1 MKYLITS
8 ALPYANGPIHFGHI
22 AGVYLPADIFTRHKK
37 LKGDKAIHICG
48 SDEHGV
54 AIMQNAQKA
63 NKSYQE
69 YVNEWHKTHKDLFEK
84 YEIKFDFFG
93 QTSAEY
99 HKKETLTW
107 FNDLL
112 SKGLIEKKAE
122 QQLQCQSC
130 KNMLP
135 DRFVEGEC
143 YVCHY
148 PEARGD
154 ECPSCGTWIDPLKLL
169 KPVCKFCGS
178 KEVKAVDSYQW
189 YLMLSK
195 VYPQWQKWFE
205 TRKPVWRKNVVPF
218 VESLTKENLVDRAI
232 TRDLDW
238 GIDVPLPEAK
248 GKKIYVWFDAPIGY
262 VSNTAEYLKQSGSNE
277 DHIKDWWGN
286 KDVTIV
292 NFIGKDN
299 IIFHSIIFPVMCLGT
314 GFVNPVSD
322 LPANQYVNLEGK
334 QFSKSKGWYVDADE
348 AVTQFGS
355 DALRFYLTSL
365 IPETSDSSF
374 TWKGLELKINS
385 ELANNIGNFI
395 NRAMKFSA
403 KNWPEG
409 MPAEKF
415 ESFFQTETEF
425 LTKEMKQYHTYLDN
439 YEIKKGQEWL
449 LSIGMRIN
457 QIITERAP
465 WTQFKTEPAKAQET
479 IAFSTAY
486 VLLLGSY
493 FSPYLPKFSNAIL
506 SYFGL
511 NSESDLVKKI
521 YAGDLKAMKDFFAAG
536 FKLKVEPEGLV
547 PKIDPKLIEELD
559 KKLKDKALEMNSPEK
574 EAIKQLTEA
583 YGKKHTGSVITADK
597 EIDLIIT
604 AHGATI
610 AVDLK
615 LMPKLK
621 DNHFEKAKAYK
632 AINPDTKVYLL
643 YSGPKKFEKDGVSVW
658 PLEDFLKELPL

>member
-37 LKGDKAIHICG
+37 LKGEKAIHISG

-63 NKSYQE
+63 KISYQE
-69 YVNEWHKTHKDLFEK
+69 YVNGWHKTHKELFDK
-84 YEIKFDFFG
+84 YDIKFDFFG
-93 QTSAEY
+93 QTSAPY
-99 HKKETLTW
+99 HKEETLTW

-112 SKGLIEKKAE
+112 GKGLIEKKAE
-122 QQLQCQSC
+122 QQLQCQDC
-130 KNMLP
+130 KNFLP

-178 KEVKAVDSYQW
+178 KNVATVDSFQW

-195 VYPQWQKWFE
+195 SYEKFQNWFE
-205 TRKPVWRKNVVPF
+205 TKKQTWRKNVVPF
-218 VESLTKENLVDRAI
+218 VESLTMDNLVDRAI

-238 GIDVPLPEAK
+238 GIDVPVADAK

-262 VSNTAEYLKQSGSNE
+262 VSNTKQFLKESGSKE
-277 DHIKDWWGN
+277 DYIKDWWGA

-299 IIFHSIIFPVMCLGT
+299 IIFHAIIFPVMSMGT
-314 GFVNPVSD
+314 GFVNPVTD

-334 QFSKSKGWYVDADE
+334 QFSKSKGWYVDAEE
-348 AVTQFGS
+348 AITQFGS

-385 ELANNIGNFI
+385 ELANNVGNFI

-403 KNWPEG
+403 SKFPEG
-409 MPAEKF
+409 MKAEKF
-415 ESFFQTETEF
+415 APFFDSHAKDVETF
-425 LTKEMKQYHTYLDN
+425 IKEYHELLDS
-439 YEIKKGQEWL
+439 YQIKKGQEHIMGL
-449 LSIGMRIN
+449 GSKVNLF
-457 QIITERAP
+457 ITERAP
-465 WTQFKTEPAKAQET
+465 WTEFKADPEKAAET
-479 IAFSTAY
+479 IAISTAY
-486 VLLLGSY
+486 VLVIGT
-493 FSPYLPKFSNAIL
+493 FFAPYLPQLSKSIL

-511 NSESDLVKKI
+511 TAESEIVKKV
-521 YAGDLKAMKDFFAAG
+521 YQGDMKALKEFFSHD
-536 FKLKVEPEGLV
+536 FKLQVDPQGLV
-547 PKIDPKLIEELD
+547 PKIDPKVIEELD
-559 KKLKDKALEMNSPEK
+559 LKLK
-574 EAIKQLTEA
+574 
-583 YGKKHTGSVITADK
+583 
-597 EIDLIIT
+597 
-604 AHGATI
+604 
-610 AVDLK
+610 
-615 LMPKLK
+615 
-621 DNHFEKAKAYK
+621 EKAA
-632 AINPDTKVYLL
+632 T
-643 YSGPKKFEKDGVSVW
+643 
-658 PLEDFLKELPL
+658 

>member
-37 LKGDKAIHICG
+37 LKGEKAIHICG

-63 NKSYQE
+63 KKSYQE

-84 YEIKFDFFG
+84 YDIKFDFFG
-93 QTSAEY
+93 QTSAPY
-99 HKKETLTW
+99 HKEETLKW
-107 FNDLL
+107 FHDLL
-112 SKGLIEKKAE
+112 GKGLIEKKAE
-122 QQLQCQSC
+122 QQLQCHSC
-130 KNMLP
+130 HNMLP

-154 ECPSCGTWIDPLKLL
+154 ECPDCGTWIDPLKLL

-178 KEVKAVDSYQW
+178 KEVKAVDSFQW

-195 VYPQWQKWFE
+195 MHEKFQTWFE
-205 TRKPVWRKNVVPF
+205 TKKSTWRKNVVPF
-218 VESLTKENLVDRAI
+218 VESLTKDNLVDRAI

-262 VSNTAEYLKQSGSNE
+262 VSNTAQFLKESGSKE
-277 DHIKDWWGN
+277 DYIKDWWGA
-286 KDVTIV
+286 KDVSII

-299 IIFHSIIFPVMCLGT
+299 IIFHSIIFPVMCMGT
-314 GFVNPVSD
+314 GFVNPVTD

-348 AVTQFGS
+348 AIAQFGS

-374 TWKGLELKINS
+374 TWKGMELKINS

-403 KNWPEG
+403 S
-409 MPAEKF
+409 KF
-415 ESFFQTETEF
+415 PRE
-425 LTKEMKQYHTYLDN
+425 
-439 YEIKKGQEWL
+439 
-449 LSIGMRIN
+449 
-457 QIITERAP
+457 
-465 WTQFKTEPAKAQET
+465 
-479 IAFSTAY
+479 
-486 VLLLGSY
+486 
-493 FSPYLPKFSNAIL
+493 
-506 SYFGL
+506 
-511 NSESDLVKKI
+511 
-521 YAGDLKAMKDFFAAG
+521 
-536 FKLKVEPEGLV
+536 
-547 PKIDPKLIEELD
+547 
-559 KKLKDKALEMNSPEK
+559 
-574 EAIKQLTEA
+574 
-583 YGKKHTGSVITADK
+583 
-597 EIDLIIT
+597 
-604 AHGATI
+604 
-610 AVDLK
+610 
-615 LMPKLK
+615 
-621 DNHFEKAKAYK
+621 
-632 AINPDTKVYLL
+632 
-643 YSGPKKFEKDGVSVW
+643 
-658 PLEDFLKELPL
+658 

>member
-37 LKGDKAIHICG
+37 LKGDKAIHISG

-63 NKSYQE
+63 KISYQE
-69 YVNEWHKTHKDLFEK
+69 YVNDWHKTHKELFEK
-84 YEIKFDFFG
+84 YDIKFDFFG
-93 QTSAEY
+93 QTSASY
-99 HKKETLTW
+99 HKEETLKW

-112 SKGLIEKKAE
+112 GKGLIEKKAE
-122 QQLQCQSC
+122 QQLQCQDC
-130 KNMLP
+130 KNFLP

-178 KEVKAVDSYQW
+178 KNVATVDSFQW

-195 VYPQWQKWFE
+195 SFEKFQAWFE
-205 TRKPVWRKNVVPF
+205 TKKTTWRKNVVPF
-218 VESLTKENLVDRAI
+218 VESLTKDNLVDRAI

-238 GIDVPLPEAK
+238 GIDVPLAEAK

-262 VSNTAEYLKQSGSNE
+262 VSNTKQFLKESGSKE
-277 DHIKDWWGN
+277 DYIKDWWGA

-299 IIFHSIIFPVMCLGT
+299 IIFHAIIFPVMSMGT
-314 GFVNPVSD
+314 GFVNPVTD

-348 AVTQFGS
+348 AITQFGS

-365 IPETSDSSF
+365 IPETADSSF
-374 TWKGLELKINS
+374 TWKAMELKINS
-385 ELANNIGNFI
+385 ELANNIGNFV

-409 MPAEKF
+409 MKANKF
-415 ESFFQTETEF
+415 DPFFSSHTTDVEVFIKEF
-425 LTKEMKQYHTYLDN
+425 HELLDS
-439 YEIKKGQEWL
+439 YQIKKGQEHIMGL
-449 LSIGMRIN
+449 GSKVNLF
-457 QIITERAP
+457 ITERAP
-465 WTQFKTEPAKAQET
+465 WTEFKADPEKAAET
-479 IAFSTAY
+479 IAISTVY
-486 VLLLGSY
+486 VLVIGT
-493 FSPYLPKFSNAIL
+493 FFAPYLPQLSKSIL

-511 NSESDLVKKI
+511 TSESEVVKQI
-521 YAGDLKAMKDFFAAG
+521 YQGDMKALKSFFAHD
-536 FKLKVEPEGLV
+536 FKLHVDPQGLV
-547 PKIDPKLIEELD
+547 PKIDPKVIEELD
-559 KKLKDKALEMNSPEK
+559 LKLK
-574 EAIKQLTEA
+574 
-583 YGKKHTGSVITADK
+583 
-597 EIDLIIT
+597 
-604 AHGATI
+604 
-610 AVDLK
+610 
-615 LMPKLK
+615 
-621 DNHFEKAKAYK
+621 EKANA
-632 AINPDTKVYLL
+632 
-643 YSGPKKFEKDGVSVW
+643 
-658 PLEDFLKELPL
+658 

>member
-37 LKGDKAIHICG
+37 LQGVKAIHICG

-63 NKSYQE
+63 KKSYQE
-69 YVNEWHKTHKDLFEK
+69 YVNEWHKTHKELFEK
-84 YEIKFDFFG
+84 YDIKFDFFG
-93 QTSAEY
+93 QTSASY
-99 HKKETLTW
+99 HKEETLKW

-112 SKGLIEKKAE
+112 GKGLIEKKAE

-130 KNMLP
+130 NNMLP

-154 ECPSCGTWIDPLKLL
+154 ECPECGTWIDPLKLL

-178 KEVKAVDSYQW
+178 KDVKAVESFQW

-195 VYPQWQKWFE
+195 VYPEWQKWFE
-205 TRKPVWRKNVVPF
+205 SRKPLWRKNVVPF

-238 GIDVPLPEAK
+238 GIDVPLEEAK

-262 VSNTAEYLKQSGSNE
+262 VSNTAQYLKESGSKE
-277 DHIKDWWGN
+277 DHIKDWWGT
-286 KDVTIV
+286 KDVNIV

-314 GFVNPVSD
+314 GFVNPVTD

-348 AVTQFGS
+348 AITQFGS

-374 TWKGLELKINS
+374 TWKGMELKINS

-403 KNWPEG
+403 SKFPEG
-409 MPAEKF
+409 IAVDKF
-415 ESFFQTETEF
+415 EPFFKDHVKEVETF
-425 LTKEMKQYHTYLDN
+425 IKEYHELLDS
-439 YEIKKGQEWL
+439 YQIKRGQEHL
-449 LSIGMRIN
+449 MSLGSKVN
-457 QIITERAP
+457 QFITERAP
-465 WTQFKTEPAKAQET
+465 WTEFKTDPEKAKET
-479 IAFSTAY
+479 IAISTAY
-486 VLLLGSY
+486 VLVIGT
-493 FSPYLPKFSNAIL
+493 FFAPYLPQLSKAIL

-511 NSESDLVKKI
+511 TSESDVVKKI
-521 YAGDLKAMKDFFAAG
+521 YQGDLKALKDFFSTD
-536 FKLKVEPEGLV
+536 FKLQVDPQGLV
-547 PKIDPKLIEELD
+547 PKLDTKVIEELD
-559 KKLKDKALEMNSPEK
+559 KKLK
-574 EAIKQLTEA
+574 
-583 YGKKHTGSVITADK
+583 
-597 EIDLIIT
+597 
-604 AHGATI
+604 
-610 AVDLK
+610 
-615 LMPKLK
+615 
-621 DNHFEKAKAYK
+621 EKADA
-632 AINPDTKVYLL
+632 
-643 YSGPKKFEKDGVSVW
+643 
-658 PLEDFLKELPL
+658 

>member
-1 MKYLITS
+1 MTKKFLVTS
-8 ALPYANGPIHFGHI
+8 ALPYANGPLHFGHI
-22 AGVYLPADIFTRHKK
+22 AGVYLPSDIFTRHKK
-37 LKGDKAIHICG
+37 LKGEKVMHICG

-63 NKSYQE
+63 GKSYQE

-84 YEIKFDFFG
+84 YDIKFDFFG
-93 QTSAEY
+93 QTSAPY
-99 HKKETLTW
+99 HKEETLKW

-112 SKGLIEKKAE
+112 AKGLIEKRAE

-154 ECPSCGTWIDPLKLL
+154 ECPNCGTWIDPLKLL

-178 KEVKAVDSYQW
+178 NDVKAIDSYQW

-195 VYPQWQKWFE
+195 MHGEWQKWFE
-205 TRKPVWRKNVVPF
+205 TKKPHWRKNVVPF

-262 VSNTAEYLKQSGSNE
+262 VSNTKEFLKDKGE
-277 DHIKDWWGN
+277 DYIKDWWGN

-348 AVTQFGS
+348 AITQFGS

-365 IPETSDSSF
+365 IPETNDSSF
-374 TWKGLELKINS
+374 TWKGMELKINS

-403 KNWPEG
+403 KNWPDG
-409 MPAEKF
+409 MKGEKF
-415 ESFFQTETEF
+415 EAFFQEHEASVREF
-425 LTKEMKQYHTYLDN
+425 IQEYHSLLDS
-439 YEIKKGQEWL
+439 YQIKRGQEHL
-449 LSIGMRIN
+449 MGLGSKVN
-457 QIITERAP
+457 LFITERAP
-465 WTQFKTEPAKAQET
+465 WSEFKTDPEKAAET
-479 IAFSTAY
+479 IAISTVY
-486 VLLLGSY
+486 VLILGA
-493 FSPYLPKFSNAIL
+493 FFAPYLPRLSGSIL
-506 SYFGL
+506 AYFGL
-511 NSESDLVKKI
+511 THESELTQKV
-521 YAGDLKAMKDFFAAG
+521 YQGDMRALKDFFTQG
-536 FKLKVEPEGLV
+536 FKLHVEPQGLV
-547 PKIDPKLIEELD
+547 PKLDPKVIEELD
-559 KKLKDKALEMNSPEK
+559 QKLK
-574 EAIKQLTEA
+574 
-583 YGKKHTGSVITADK
+583 
-597 EIDLIIT
+597 
-604 AHGATI
+604 
-610 AVDLK
+610 
-615 LMPKLK
+615 
-621 DNHFEKAKAYK
+621 EKAQA
-632 AINPDTKVYLL
+632 
-643 YSGPKKFEKDGVSVW
+643 
-658 PLEDFLKELPL
+658 

>member
-37 LKGDKAIHICG
+37 LKGDKAIHISG

-63 NKSYQE
+63 KISYQE
-69 YVNEWHKTHKDLFEK
+69 YVNDWHKTHKELFEK
-84 YEIKFDFFG
+84 YDIKFDFFG
-93 QTSAEY
+93 QTSASY
-99 HKKETLTW
+99 HKEETLKW

-112 SKGLIEKKAE
+112 GKGLIEKKAE
-122 QQLQCQSC
+122 QQLQCQDC
-130 KNMLP
+130 KNFLP

-178 KEVKAVDSYQW
+178 KNVATVDSFQW

-195 VYPQWQKWFE
+195 SFEKFQAWFE
-205 TRKPVWRKNVVPF
+205 TKKTTWRKNVVPF
-218 VESLTKENLVDRAI
+218 VESLTKDNLVDRAI

-238 GIDVPLPEAK
+238 GIDVPLAEAK

-262 VSNTAEYLKQSGSNE
+262 VSNTKQFLKESGSKE
-277 DHIKDWWGN
+277 DYIKDWWGA

-299 IIFHSIIFPVMCLGT
+299 IIFHAIIFPVMSMGT
-314 GFVNPVSD
+314 GFVNPVTD

-348 AVTQFGS
+348 AITQFGS

-365 IPETSDSSF
+365 IPETADSSF
-374 TWKGLELKINS
+374 TWKAMELKINS
-385 ELANNIGNFI
+385 ELANNIGNFV

-409 MPAEKF
+409 MKANKF
-415 ESFFQTETEF
+415 DPFFVSHATDVEVFIKEF
-425 LTKEMKQYHTYLDN
+425 HELLDS
-439 YEIKKGQEWL
+439 YQIKKGQEHIMGL
-449 LSIGMRIN
+449 GSKVNLF
-457 QIITERAP
+457 ITERAP
-465 WTQFKTEPAKAQET
+465 WTEFKADPEKAAET
-479 IAFSTAY
+479 IAISTVY
-486 VLLLGSY
+486 VLVIGT
-493 FSPYLPKFSNAIL
+493 FFAPYLPQLSKSIL

-511 NSESDLVKKI
+511 TSESEVVKQI
-521 YAGDLKAMKDFFAAG
+521 YQGDMKALKGFFAHD
-536 FKLKVEPEGLV
+536 FKLHVDPQGLV
-547 PKIDPKLIEELD
+547 PKIDPKVIEELD
-559 KKLKDKALEMNSPEK
+559 LKLK
-574 EAIKQLTEA
+574 
-583 YGKKHTGSVITADK
+583 
-597 EIDLIIT
+597 
-604 AHGATI
+604 
-610 AVDLK
+610 
-615 LMPKLK
+615 
-621 DNHFEKAKAYK
+621 EKANA
-632 AINPDTKVYLL
+632 
-643 YSGPKKFEKDGVSVW
+643 
-658 PLEDFLKELPL
+658 

>member
-37 LKGDKAIHICG
+37 LKGDEAIHISG

-63 NKSYQE
+63 KKSYQE
-69 YVNEWHKTHKDLFEK
+69 YVNEWHKTHKELFEK
-84 YEIKFDFFG
+84 YDIKFDFFG
-93 QTSAEY
+93 QTSAPY
-99 HKKETLTW
+99 HKEETLTW

-112 SKGLIEKKAE
+112 GKGLIEKKAE
-122 QQLQCQSC
+122 EQLQCQTC
-130 KNMLP
+130 HNMLP

-154 ECPSCGTWIDPLKLL
+154 ECPNCGTWIDPLKLL

-178 KEVKAVDSYQW
+178 HEVKAVDSYQW

-195 VYPQWQKWFE
+195 VYPEWQKWFE
-205 TRKPVWRKNVVPF
+205 GRKPHWRKNVVPF

-262 VSNTAEYLKQSGSNE
+262 VSNTKQYLKESGSKD
-277 DHIKDWWGN
+277 DHIKDWWGS

-314 GFVNPVSD
+314 GFVNPVTD

-348 AVTQFGS
+348 AITQFGS

-365 IPETSDSSF
+365 IPETADSSF
-374 TWKGLELKINS
+374 TWKNLELKINS

-403 KNWPEG
+403 SKFPEG
-409 MPAEKF
+409 VPAGKF
-415 ESFFQTETEF
+415 DAFFNDHAKGVEEF
-425 LTKEMKQYHTYLDN
+425 IKEYHELLDS
-439 YEIKKGQEWL
+439 YQIKRGQEHL
-449 LSIGMRIN
+449 MGLGSKVN
-457 QIITERAP
+457 QFITERAP
-465 WTQFKTEPAKAQET
+465 WTEFKTDPDKALET
-479 IAFSTAY
+479 IAISTAY
-486 VLLLGSY
+486 VLVIGTF
-493 FSPYLPKFSNAIL
+493 FSPYLPQLSKSIL

-511 NSESDLVKKI
+511 NSESDLVKKV
-521 YAGDLKAMKDFFAAG
+521 YQGDLKAMKDFFAKD
-536 FKLKVEPEGLV
+536 FKLQVDPQGLV

-559 KKLKDKALEMNSPEK
+559 LKLKEK
-574 EAIKQLTEA
+574 
-583 YGKKHTGSVITADK
+583 
-597 EIDLIIT
+597 
-604 AHGATI
+604 GAS
-610 AVDLK
+610 L
-615 LMPKLK
+615 
-621 DNHFEKAKAYK
+621 
-632 AINPDTKVYLL
+632 
-643 YSGPKKFEKDGVSVW
+643 
-658 PLEDFLKELPL
+658 

>member
-37 LKGDKAIHICG
+37 LKGIEAIHISG

-63 NKSYQE
+63 GKSYQE
-69 YVNEWHKTHKDLFEK
+69 YVNEWHRTHKELFEK
-84 YEIKFDFFG
+84 YDIKFDFFG
-93 QTSAEY
+93 QTSAPY
-99 HKKETLTW
+99 HKEETLKW

-130 KNMLP
+130 QNMLP

-143 YVCHY
+143 YSCHY

-154 ECPSCGTWIDPLKLL
+154 ECPSCGTWIDPLKLIN
-169 KPVCKFCGS
+169 PVCKFCGS
-178 KEVKAVDSYQW
+178 KDVKAVDSFQW

-195 VYPQWQKWFE
+195 MHRQFQDWFE
-205 TRKPVWRKNVVPF
+205 TRKSVWRKNVTPF
-218 VESLTKENLVDRAI
+218 VESLTKDNLVDRAI

-238 GIDVPLPEAK
+238 GIPVPLPEAK

-262 VSNTAEYLKQSGSNE
+262 VSNTKEYLKNSQSQ
-277 DHIKDWWGN
+277 DDYLKDWWHS

-314 GFVNPVSD
+314 GFVNPVTD

-348 AVTQFGS
+348 AINQFGS

-395 NRAMKFSA
+395 NRAMKFLA

-409 MPAEKF
+409 MKSQKF
-415 ESFFQTETEF
+415 DPFFMDHSKGVEEF
-425 LTKEMKQYHTYLDN
+425 IKEFHELLDS
-439 YEIKKGQEWL
+439 YQIKRGQEHL
-449 LSIGMRIN
+449 MALGSKVN
-457 QIITERAP
+457 QFITERAP
-465 WTQFKTEPAKAQET
+465 WSEFKTDQEKAAET
-479 IAFSTAY
+479 IAISTAY
-486 VLLLGSY
+486 VLVLGT
-493 FSPYLPKFSNAIL
+493 FFAPYLPQLSNSIL

-511 NSESDLVKKI
+511 NSNSELVKRI
-521 YAGDLKAMKDFFAAG
+521 YQGDLGAMKNFFSND
-536 FKLKVEPEGLV
+536 FKLQVDPQGLV
-547 PKIDPKLIEELD
+547 PKIDPKIIEELD
-559 KKLKDKALEMNSPEK
+559 QKLKEK
-574 EAIKQLTEA
+574 SENL
-583 YGKKHTGSVITADK
+583 
-597 EIDLIIT
+597 
-604 AHGATI
+604 
-610 AVDLK
+610 
-615 LMPKLK
+615 
-621 DNHFEKAKAYK
+621 
-632 AINPDTKVYLL
+632 
-643 YSGPKKFEKDGVSVW
+643 
-658 PLEDFLKELPL
+658 

>member
-37 LKGDKAIHICG
+37 LKGEKAIHISG

-63 NKSYQE
+63 KKSYQE
-69 YVNEWHKTHKDLFEK
+69 YVNEWHKTHRDLFEK
-84 YEIKFDFFG
+84 YDIKFDFFG
-93 QTSAEY
+93 QTSAPY
-99 HKKETLTW
+99 HKEETLSW

-112 SKGLIEKKAE
+112 GKGLIEKKAE
-122 QQLQCQSC
+122 QQLQCQDC

-178 KEVKAVDSYQW
+178 THVKAIDSYQW

-195 VYPQWQKWFE
+195 MHEKFQKWFE
-205 TRKPVWRKNVVPF
+205 TRKPLWRKNVVPF
-218 VESLTKENLVDRAI
+218 VESLTKDNLVDRAI

-238 GIDVPLPEAK
+238 GIDVPLSEAK

-262 VSNTAEYLKQSGSNE
+262 VSNTKEFLKQSGSKE
-277 DHIKDWWGN
+277 DHIKDWWGAN
-286 KDVTIV
+286 DVKIV

-348 AVTQFGS
+348 AITQFGS

-403 KNWPEG
+403 SKFPEG
-409 MPAEKF
+409 IKADKF
-415 ESFFQTETEF
+415 NAFFDDHTQGVETF
-425 LTKEMKQYHTYLDN
+425 IKEYHELLDS
-439 YEIKKGQEWL
+439 YQIKRGQEHIMGL
-449 LSIGMRIN
+449 GAKVN
-457 QIITERAP
+457 QFITERAP
-465 WTQFKTEPAKAQET
+465 WTEFKTDPEKASET
-479 IAFSTAY
+479 IAISAAY
-486 VLLLGSY
+486 VLVIGT
-493 FSPYLPKFSNAIL
+493 FFAPYLPQLSKSIL

-511 NSESDLVKKI
+511 TAESELVKKI
-521 YAGDLKAMKDFFAAG
+521 YQGDLKAMKDFFAND
-536 FKLKVEPEGLV
+536 FKLQVDPQGLV
-547 PKIDPKLIEELD
+547 PKIDSKVIEELD
-559 KKLKDKALEMNSPEK
+559 QKLK
-574 EAIKQLTEA
+574 
-583 YGKKHTGSVITADK
+583 
-597 EIDLIIT
+597 
-604 AHGATI
+604 
-610 AVDLK
+610 
-615 LMPKLK
+615 
-621 DNHFEKAKAYK
+621 EKASL
-632 AINPDTKVYLL
+632 I
-643 YSGPKKFEKDGVSVW
+643 
-658 PLEDFLKELPL
+658 

>member
-37 LKGDKAIHICG
+37 LKGVKAIHICG

-63 NKSYQE
+63 GKSYQE
-69 YVNEWHKTHKDLFEK
+69 YVNEWNNTHKNLFEK
-84 YEIKFDFFG
+84 YDIKFDFFG
-93 QTSAEY
+93 QTSAPY
-99 HKKETLTW
+99 HKEETLKW

-112 SKGLIEKKAE
+112 GKGLIEKKAE
-122 QQLQCQSC
+122 EQLQCQSC

-178 KEVKAVDSYQW
+178 NDVKAVDSFQW

-195 VYPQWQKWFE
+195 VYPEWQKWFE
-205 TRKPVWRKNVVPF
+205 SRKPVWRKNVVPF

-262 VSNTAEYLKQSGSNE
+262 VSNTKEYLKGTGE
-277 DHIKDWWGN
+277 DYVKDWWGS

-314 GFVNPVSD
+314 GFVNPVTD

-348 AVTQFGS
+348 AITQFGS

-403 KNWPEG
+403 SKFPEG
-409 MPAEKF
+409 VPAQKF
-415 ESFFQTETEF
+415 NAFFNDHQKGVEEF
-425 LTKEMKQYHTYLDN
+425 MKEYHDLLDS
-439 YEIKKGQEWL
+439 YQIKRGQEHL
-449 LSIGMRIN
+449 MGLGSKVN
-457 QIITERAP
+457 QFITERAP
-465 WTQFKTEPAKAQET
+465 WTEFKTDPEKALET
-479 IAFSTAY
+479 IAISTAY
-486 VLLLGSY
+486 VLVIGTF
-493 FSPYLPKFSNAIL
+493 FSPYLPQLSKSIL

-511 NSESDLVKKI
+511 NAESDVVKKI
-521 YAGDLKAMKDFFAAG
+521 YQGDMDSLKEFFAKDF
-536 FKLKVEPEGLV
+536 KLQVDPQGLV
-547 PKIDPKLIEELD
+547 PKIDTKIIEELD
-559 KKLKDKALEMNSPEK
+559 QKLKEKGAAL
-574 EAIKQLTEA
+574 
-583 YGKKHTGSVITADK
+583 
-597 EIDLIIT
+597 
-604 AHGATI
+604 
-610 AVDLK
+610 
-615 LMPKLK
+615 
-621 DNHFEKAKAYK
+621 
-632 AINPDTKVYLL
+632 
-643 YSGPKKFEKDGVSVW
+643 
-658 PLEDFLKELPL
+658 

>member
-37 LKGDKAIHICG
+37 LKGIRAIHISG

-63 NKSYQE
+63 KKSYQE
-69 YVNEWHKTHKDLFEK
+69 YVNEWSKTHRELFEK
-84 YEIKFDFFG
+84 YDIKFDYFG
-93 QTSAEY
+93 QTSKEY
-99 HKKETLTW
+99 HKEETLSW
-107 FNDLL
+107 FKDLL
-112 SKGLIEKKAE
+112 GKGLIEKKAE
-122 QQLQCQSC
+122 QQLQCQDC
-130 KNMLP
+130 HNYLP

-143 YVCHY
+143 YVCKY

-154 ECPSCGTWIDPLKLL
+154 ECPNCGTWIDPLKLRR
-169 KPVCKFCGS
+169 PVCKFCGS
-178 KEVKAVDSYQW
+178 RNVKAVDSFQW

-195 VYPQWQKWFE
+195 FHEKFQAWFE
-205 TRKPVWRKNVVPF
+205 TRKPLWRKNVVPF
-218 VESLTKENLVDRAI
+218 VESLTKDNLVDRAI

-262 VSNTAEYLKQSGSNE
+262 VSNTKQFLKETGSAEDYV
-277 DHIKDWWGN
+277 KDWWGA

-334 QFSKSKGWYVDADE
+334 QFSKSKGWYVDAEE
-348 AVTQFGS
+348 AIAQFGS

-365 IPETSDSSF
+365 IPETADSSF
-374 TWKGLELKINS
+374 TWKSFELKINS

-409 MPAEKF
+409 MAAEKF
-415 ESFFQTETEF
+415 DKFFAGHEAGIRGFIRE
-425 LTKEMKQYHTYLDN
+425 YHELLDS
-439 YEIKKGQEWL
+439 YQIKKGQEHL
-449 LSIGMRIN
+449 MALGSKVN
-457 QIITERAP
+457 LFITERAP
-465 WTQFKTEPAKAQET
+465 WTEFKTDPEKAAET
-479 IAFSTAY
+479 IAVSTVY
-486 VLLLGSY
+486 VLVLGT
-493 FSPYLPKFSNAIL
+493 FFAPYLPQLSKSIL

-511 NSESDLVKKI
+511 SAESEVVKKI
-521 YAGDLKAMKDFFAAG
+521 YQGDLEALQEFFKPS
-536 FKLKVEPEGLV
+536 FKLQVDPQGLV
-547 PKIDPKLIEELD
+547 PKIDPKVIEELD
-559 KKLKDKALEMNSPEK
+559 AKLK
-574 EAIKQLTEA
+574 
-583 YGKKHTGSVITADK
+583 
-597 EIDLIIT
+597 
-604 AHGATI
+604 
-610 AVDLK
+610 
-615 LMPKLK
+615 
-621 DNHFEKAKAYK
+621 EKAAR
-632 AINPDTKVYLL
+632 
-643 YSGPKKFEKDGVSVW
+643 
-658 PLEDFLKELPL
+658 

>member
-37 LKGDKAIHICG
+37 LKGDKAIHISG

-63 NKSYQE
+63 KISYQE
-69 YVNEWHKTHKDLFEK
+69 YVNEWHKTHKELFEK
-84 YEIKFDFFG
+84 YDIKFDFFG
-93 QTSAEY
+93 QTSAPY
-99 HKKETLTW
+99 HKEETLKW

-112 SKGLIEKKAE
+112 GKGLIEKKAE
-122 QQLQCQSC
+122 QQLQCQDC
-130 KNMLP
+130 KNFLP

-178 KEVKAVDSYQW
+178 KNVATVDSFQW

-195 VYPQWQKWFE
+195 SFEKFQTWFE
-205 TRKPVWRKNVVPF
+205 TKKTTWRKNVVPF
-218 VESLTKENLVDRAI
+218 VESLTKDNLVDRAI

-238 GIDVPLPEAK
+238 GIDVPLAEAK

-262 VSNTAEYLKQSGSNE
+262 VSNTKQFLKESGSKE
-277 DHIKDWWGN
+277 DYIKDWWGA

-299 IIFHSIIFPVMCLGT
+299 IIFHAIIFPVMSMGT
-314 GFVNPVSD
+314 GFVNPVTD

-348 AVTQFGS
+348 AITQFGS

-365 IPETSDSSF
+365 IPETADSSF
-374 TWKGLELKINS
+374 TWKAMELKINS
-385 ELANNIGNFI
+385 ELANNIGNFV

-409 MPAEKF
+409 MKTNKF
-415 ESFFQTETEF
+415 DPFFSSHTTDVEVFIKEF
-425 LTKEMKQYHTYLDN
+425 HELLDS
-439 YEIKKGQEWL
+439 YQIKKGQDHIMGL
-449 LSIGMRIN
+449 GSKVNLF
-457 QIITERAP
+457 ITERAP
-465 WTQFKTEPAKAQET
+465 WTEFKADPEKAAET
-479 IAFSTAY
+479 IAISTVY
-486 VLLLGSY
+486 VLVIGT
-493 FSPYLPKFSNAIL
+493 FFAPYLPQLSKSIL

-511 NSESDLVKKI
+511 TSESEVVKKI
-521 YAGDLKAMKDFFAAG
+521 YQGDMKALKDFFAHD
-536 FKLKVEPEGLV
+536 FKLHVDPQGLV
-547 PKIDPKLIEELD
+547 PKIDPKVIEELD
-559 KKLKDKALEMNSPEK
+559 LKLK
-574 EAIKQLTEA
+574 
-583 YGKKHTGSVITADK
+583 
-597 EIDLIIT
+597 
-604 AHGATI
+604 
-610 AVDLK
+610 
-615 LMPKLK
+615 
-621 DNHFEKAKAYK
+621 EKANA
-632 AINPDTKVYLL
+632 
-643 YSGPKKFEKDGVSVW
+643 
-658 PLEDFLKELPL
+658 

>member
-37 LKGDKAIHICG
+37 LKGEKAIHISG

-63 NKSYQE
+63 KISYQE
-69 YVNEWHKTHKDLFEK
+69 YVNGWHKTHKELFDK
-84 YEIKFDFFG
+84 YDIKFDFFG
-93 QTSAEY
+93 QTSAPY
-99 HKKETLTW
+99 HKEETLTW

-112 SKGLIEKKAE
+112 GKGLIEKKAE
-122 QQLQCQSC
+122 QQLQCQDC
-130 KNMLP
+130 KNFLP

-148 PEARGD
+148 PDARGD

-178 KEVKAVDSYQW
+178 KNVATVDSFQW

-195 VYPQWQKWFE
+195 SYEKFQAWFE
-205 TRKPVWRKNVVPF
+205 TKKQTWRKNVVPF
-218 VESLTKENLVDRAI
+218 VESLTKDNLVDRAI

-238 GIDVPLPEAK
+238 GIDVPVADAK

-262 VSNTAEYLKQSGSNE
+262 VSNTKQFLKESGSKE
-277 DHIKDWWGN
+277 DYIKDWWGA

-299 IIFHSIIFPVMCLGT
+299 IIFHAIIFPVMSMGT
-314 GFVNPVSD
+314 GFVNPVTD

-334 QFSKSKGWYVDADE
+334 QFSKSKGWYVDAEE
-348 AVTQFGS
+348 AITQFGS

-385 ELANNIGNFI
+385 ELANNVGNFI

-403 KNWPEG
+403 SKFPEG
-409 MPAEKF
+409 MKADKF
-415 ESFFQTETEF
+415 APFFDSHAKDVETF
-425 LTKEMKQYHTYLDN
+425 IKEYHELLDS
-439 YEIKKGQEWL
+439 YQIKKGQEHIMGL
-449 LSIGMRIN
+449 GSKVNLF
-457 QIITERAP
+457 ITERAP
-465 WTQFKTEPAKAQET
+465 WTEFKTDTEKAAET
-479 IAFSTAY
+479 IAISTAY
-486 VLLLGSY
+486 VLVIGT
-493 FSPYLPKFSNAIL
+493 FFAPYLPQLSKSIL

-511 NSESDLVKKI
+511 TAESEIVKKI
-521 YAGDLKAMKDFFAAG
+521 YQGDMKALKEYFSHD
-536 FKLKVEPEGLV
+536 FKLQVDPQGLV
-547 PKIDPKLIEELD
+547 PKIDPKVIEELD
-559 KKLKDKALEMNSPEK
+559 LKLK
-574 EAIKQLTEA
+574 
-583 YGKKHTGSVITADK
+583 
-597 EIDLIIT
+597 
-604 AHGATI
+604 
-610 AVDLK
+610 
-615 LMPKLK
+615 
-621 DNHFEKAKAYK
+621 EKAA
-632 AINPDTKVYLL
+632 T
-643 YSGPKKFEKDGVSVW
+643 
-658 PLEDFLKELPL
+658 

>member
-37 LKGDKAIHICG
+37 LKGDKAIHISG

-63 NKSYQE
+63 KISYQE
-69 YVNEWHKTHKDLFEK
+69 YVNEWHKTHKELFEK
-84 YEIKFDFFG
+84 YDIKFDFFG
-93 QTSAEY
+93 QTSAPY
-99 HKKETLTW
+99 HKEETLKW

-112 SKGLIEKKAE
+112 GKGLIEKKAE
-122 QQLQCQSC
+122 QQLQCQDC
-130 KNMLP
+130 KNFLP

-178 KEVKAVDSYQW
+178 KNVATVDSFQW

-195 VYPQWQKWFE
+195 SFEKFQTWFE
-205 TRKPVWRKNVVPF
+205 TKKTTWRKNVVPF
-218 VESLTKENLVDRAI
+218 VESLTKDNLVDRAI

-238 GIDVPLPEAK
+238 GIDVPLAEAK

-262 VSNTAEYLKQSGSNE
+262 VSNTKQFLKESGSKE
-277 DHIKDWWGN
+277 DYIKDWWGA

-299 IIFHSIIFPVMCLGT
+299 IIFHAIIFPVMSMGT
-314 GFVNPVSD
+314 GFVNPVTD

-348 AVTQFGS
+348 AITQFGS

-365 IPETSDSSF
+365 IPETADSSF
-374 TWKGLELKINS
+374 TWKAMELKINS
-385 ELANNIGNFI
+385 ELANNIGNFV

-409 MPAEKF
+409 MKTNKF
-415 ESFFQTETEF
+415 DPFFSSHTTDVEVFIKEF
-425 LTKEMKQYHTYLDN
+425 HELLDS
-439 YEIKKGQEWL
+439 YQIKKGQEHIMGL
-449 LSIGMRIN
+449 GSKVNLF
-457 QIITERAP
+457 ITERAP
-465 WTQFKTEPAKAQET
+465 WTEFKADPEKAAET
-479 IAFSTAY
+479 IAISTVY
-486 VLLLGSY
+486 VLVIGT
-493 FSPYLPKFSNAIL
+493 FFAPYLPQLSKSIL

-511 NSESDLVKKI
+511 TSESEVVKKI
-521 YAGDLKAMKDFFAAG
+521 YQGDMKALKDFFAHD
-536 FKLKVEPEGLV
+536 FKLHVDPQGLV
-547 PKIDPKLIEELD
+547 PKIDPKVIEELD
-559 KKLKDKALEMNSPEK
+559 LKLK
-574 EAIKQLTEA
+574 
-583 YGKKHTGSVITADK
+583 
-597 EIDLIIT
+597 
-604 AHGATI
+604 
-610 AVDLK
+610 
-615 LMPKLK
+615 
-621 DNHFEKAKAYK
+621 EKANA
-632 AINPDTKVYLL
+632 
-643 YSGPKKFEKDGVSVW
+643 
-658 PLEDFLKELPL
+658 

>member
-37 LKGDKAIHICG
+37 LKGDKAIHISG

-63 NKSYQE
+63 QISYQE
-69 YVNEWHKTHKDLFEK
+69 YVNEWHKTHKELFEK
-84 YEIKFDFFG
+84 YDIKFDFFG
-93 QTSAEY
+93 QTSAPY
-99 HKKETLTW
+99 HKEETLKW

-112 SKGLIEKKAE
+112 GKGLIEKKAE
-122 QQLQCQSC
+122 QQLQCQDC
-130 KNMLP
+130 KNFLP

-178 KEVKAVDSYQW
+178 KNVATVDSFQW

-195 VYPQWQKWFE
+195 SFEKFQAWFE
-205 TRKPVWRKNVVPF
+205 TKKTTWRKNVVPF
-218 VESLTKENLVDRAI
+218 VESLTKDNLVDRAI

-238 GIDVPLPEAK
+238 GIDVPLAEAK

-262 VSNTAEYLKQSGSNE
+262 VSNTKQFLKESGSKE
-277 DHIKDWWGN
+277 DYIKDWWGA

-299 IIFHSIIFPVMCLGT
+299 IIFHAIIFPVMSMGT
-314 GFVNPVSD
+314 GFVNPVTD

-348 AVTQFGS
+348 AITQFGS

-365 IPETSDSSF
+365 IPETADSSF
-374 TWKGLELKINS
+374 TWKAMELKINS
-385 ELANNIGNFI
+385 ELANNIGNFV

-409 MPAEKF
+409 MKANKF
-415 ESFFQTETEF
+415 DPFFSSHAADVETFIKDFHE
-425 LTKEMKQYHTYLDN
+425 LLDS
-439 YEIKKGQEWL
+439 YQIKKGQDHIMGL
-449 LSIGMRIN
+449 GSKVNLF
-457 QIITERAP
+457 ITERAP
-465 WTQFKTEPAKAQET
+465 WTEFKADPEKAAET
-479 IAFSTAY
+479 IAISTVY
-486 VLLLGSY
+486 VLVIGT
-493 FSPYLPKFSNAIL
+493 FFAPYLPQLSKSIL

-511 NSESDLVKKI
+511 TSESEVVKQI
-521 YAGDLKAMKDFFAAG
+521 YQGDMKALKVFFAHD
-536 FKLKVEPEGLV
+536 FKLHVDPQGLV
-547 PKIDPKLIEELD
+547 PKIDPKVIEELD
-559 KKLKDKALEMNSPEK
+559 LKLK
-574 EAIKQLTEA
+574 
-583 YGKKHTGSVITADK
+583 
-597 EIDLIIT
+597 
-604 AHGATI
+604 
-610 AVDLK
+610 
-615 LMPKLK
+615 
-621 DNHFEKAKAYK
+621 EKANA
-632 AINPDTKVYLL
+632 
-643 YSGPKKFEKDGVSVW
+643 
-658 PLEDFLKELPL
+658 